1 MVVVAMAKIIYCRC
15 AFANVVP
22 EDVKDEV
29 LQGLCESGESFETVP
44 DLCEMSARKDPKL
57 RELVEEGTVKIAACY
72 PRAVRWLFHSAE
84 AGFSEEEGR
93 VSVHNMREE
102 SSEKVLRDVLDPEA

>member
-29 LQGLCESGESFETVP
+29 LQGLCESGE
-44 DLCEMSARKDPKL
+44 L